1 MGKFDKEPE
10 FEVSIKDE
18 RRKLMPFAKMQSRV
32 TVAIMLGFLGD
43 SDEILNLMQRLSH
56 TTRAYLV
63 NA

>member
-1 MGKFDKEPE
+1 MEEFDKEPE
-10 FEVSIKDE
+10 FMVSMKDE
-18 RRKLMPFAKMQSRV
+18 RRKLIPFAKMQSRV